1 MLYLSTTSGL
11 PRRFANGVDVCKHGC
26 RMLLWRL
33 HVSILHQPCNTHAFL
48 DCVRAVLLFVS
59 ASNTTCSAA
68 AVAVAFDVHCRYLTW
83 ESDDLSSQGPVLDA
97 FTHFT
102 VLRLLSLSCTS
113 KTLSNACGSRAVFQ
127 ELMPYC
133 DLDLIGSN

>member
-1 MLYLSTTSGL
+1 MCVPVCMPSCLSYTGL
-11 PRRFANGVDVCKHGC
+11 LAWLNSA
-26 RMLLWRL
+26 
-33 HVSILHQPCNTHAFL
+33 VS
-48 DCVRAVLLFVS
+48 V
-59 ASNTTCSAA
+59 AA
-68 AVAVAFDVHCRYLTW
+68 APVIPCRYLTW
-83 ESDDLSSQGPVLDA
+83 ESDDLCSQGPVLDA

-113 KTLSNACGSRAVFQ
+113 KTLSNACGSREVFR